1 MVLKVL
7 QVILDL
13 KEKVELLDNQVL

>member
-13 KEKVELLDNQVL
+13 KEKLELLDNQVL